1 MAYEK
6 AIAEVCRELDNAIK
20 TRKRHRDSVLAK
32 VFAEPR
38 PEIDTEIY
46 LYFIECLGGLQMNKN
61 LLP

>member
-6 AIAEVCRELDNAIK
+6 AIAEVRRELDNAIK

-38 PEIDTEIY
+38 TEIGA
-46 LYFIECLGGLQMNKN
+46 LSGIPKTIIRSR
-61 LLP
+61 